1 LASLCLAML
10 LSSLGTS
17 AANVGLPAM
26 ARTFDAAFQEVQWIV
41 LAYLLAITTLVVSV
55 GRLGDVAGRKRL
67 MLAGLVVFTVSSAL
81 CGLAPRFWLLVA
93 ARAAQGIGAAIMMA
107 LTMAMVGETVPKEK
121 TGSAMGLLGT
131 MSAIGTALG
140 PSLGG
145 ILIGAFGWRSIFFVN
160 LPLGIV
166 ALLLASRFLPAD
178 AATARTSA
186 ARFDHAGTVLLGL
199 TLGAYALAMTL
210 GRGSFDLANAA
221 LLAAALAGAGLF
233 TFAEARVDAPL
244 VRLDMFRDPALS
256 AGFATSAL
264 VSTVIMSTLVVGPF
278 YLSGA
283 LALSAAQVGIVMS
296 CGPIV
301 SALTG
306 VPAGRIVD
314 RFGHRKAVVAGLAGM
329 TAGCALLS
337 LMPAGFGIPGYVLPL
352 ALTTAGYA
360 LFQAAN
366 NTAVMSDAPPDRRGV
381 MSGLLNLSR
390 NLGLVTGASVMG
402 AIFAFGSRTAGLSS
416 ADAGAGVLAG
426 MRLCFAVACA
436 LVAVA
441 VMIALAGHALS
452 RPGAAA
458 LRTPR

>member
-1 LASLCLAML
+1 MAML

-41 LAYLLAITTLVVSV
+41 LAYLLAVTTLVVSV

-67 MLAGLVVFTVSSAL
+67 MLAGLIVFTVSSAL
-81 CGLAPRFWLLVA
+81 CGLAPRFSLLVA
-93 ARAAQGIGAAIMMA
+93 ARAAQGTGAAIMMA
-107 LTMAMVGETVPKEK
+107 LTMAIVGETVPKEK
-121 TGSAMGLLGT
+121 TGGAMGLLGT

-145 ILIGAFGWRSIFFVN
+145 ILIGALGWRSIFFVN
-160 LPLGIV
+160 LPLGIA
-166 ALLLASRFLPAD
+166 ALLLANRYLPAD
-178 AATARTSA
+178 AAPTRAAA
-186 ARFDHAGTVLLGL
+186 ARFDHAGTVLLGSA
-199 TLGAYALAMTL
+199 LGAYALAMTL
-210 GRGSFDLANAA
+210 GRGSFGLANTA
-221 LLAAALAGAGLF
+221 LLAAALFGAGLF
-233 TFAEARVDAPL
+233 AFVEARADAPL

-264 VSTVIMSTLVVGPF
+264 VSTVVMSTLVVGPF

-283 LALSAAQVGIVMS
+283 LGLGSAQAGIVMS

-306 VPAGRIVD
+306 VPAGRMVD
-314 RFGHRKAVVAGLAGM
+314 RFGHRMAVVASLVGM
-329 TAGCALLS
+329 MAGCAALS
-337 LMPAGFGIPGYVLPL
+337 LMPAGFGIPGYALPL

-381 MSGLLNLSR
+381 MSGLLNLAR
-390 NLGLVTGASVMG
+390 NLGLVTGASMMG
-402 AIFAFGSRTAGLSS
+402 AIFAFGSRAVGVS
-416 ADAGAGVLAG
+416 AAAATGVAAG
-426 MRLCFAVACA
+426 MRLCFSVACA
-436 LVAVA
+436 LIAVA
-441 VMIALAGHALS
+441 IMIAVAGLALS
-452 RPGAAA
+452 RTGAAA